1 MSTIYPF
8 DPTGKA
14 LTNKVVNE
22 LHTLNVPSAYSDFH
36 FIIPRS
42 APYFRDSLKV
52 TSVSTGLELVEGVDY
67 VCSHR
72 FHSATLSTGMSV
84 FGSVT
89 FYDRLYKDTVRLEYQ
104 TIGGDWLISTDKIVE
119 ILSNASI
126 NPRITTWEQVVNPPY
141 QFPPIDHEF
150 NIEDFTGAKDIVD
163 YLKFIRDAIL
173 AKGEGGGELHFVDYS
188 NPHRTNKTHVGLG
201 LVQNMGL
208 ASEEDARKGV
218 LNVGY
223 MTPFLT
229 KLAIESLVKSGL
241 DSHSALRDN
250 PHQVTAEQVGAFTK
264 LETQELVDKKLDKT
278 ATAVDSAKVYGL
290 DKTELFTQIAA
301 VEVDNS
307 KKVSGLTAE
316 EVITETLKRKIAN
329 SERLDG
335 MTRDEVYGDLYEKGL
350 LGAPQKVISKVDETF
365 DLNSPFPEIA
375 LSATWTHFGNIKKN
389 AMDGSFTTNVS
400 FLVSVSGNFGRTTTV
415 IKGNIS
421 FDEAEWFMT
430 GNPKVAYTSML
441 GLSDEKADCELY
453 YRNRPTSGGGEIC
466 ELWLKNRKVRGTAVV
481 TELSKQSIEFTES
494 SVSSYVH
501 LDTPTGIAPFAD
513 KGSIAYDEPIRA
525 MTENFTLFSEMLYE
539 EL

>member
-1 MSTIYPF
+1 MSTIFPF
-8 DPTGKA
+8 DPTAKA

-22 LHTLNVPSAYSDFH
+22 LHTLNTPSSYSDFH
-36 FIIPRS
+36 FIIPRN
-42 APYFRDSLKV
+42 APFFRDSLKV
-52 TSVSTGLELVEGVDY
+52 ISVSTGLELVEGVDY

-104 TIGGDWLISTDKIVE
+104 TIGGDWLISSDKIVE
-119 ILSNASI
+119 ILSNSTI

-173 AKGEGGGELHFVDYS
+173 AKGEGGGEIHFVDYS
-188 NPHRTNKTHVGLG
+188 NPHRTNKHHVGLG
-201 LVQNMGL
+201 QVENMPL
-208 ASEEDARKGV
+208 ASEDDARNGIQKI
-218 LNVGY
+218 GY
-223 MTPFLT
+223 MTPYLT

-241 DSHSALRDN
+241 DSHSALTDN
-250 PHQVTAEQVGAFTK
+250 PHKVTAEQVGAFTK
-264 LETQELVDKKLDKT
+264 QETRQLTDNKLDKT
-278 ATAVDSAKVYGL
+278 ATAANSDKVYGL
-290 DKTELFTQIAA
+290 DKTELFTQVAA
-301 VEVDNS
+301 IEVDNS

-316 EVITETLKRKIAN
+316 GVITEALKRKIAD
-329 SERLDG
+329 SERLGG
-335 MTRDEVYGDLYEKGL
+335 MTREEVYDDLYNKGL
-350 LGAPQKVISKVDETF
+350 LGAPQKIISKVDETF
-365 DLNSPFPEIA
+365 DPNSPFPEIA
-375 LSATWTHFGNIKKN
+375 LSATWTHIGDIKKY

-400 FLVSVSGNFGRTTTV
+400 FLISVSGNFGRTTTV

-430 GNPKVAYTSML
+430 GNPKVVYTSML

-481 TELSKQSIEFTES
+481 TELSKQSIDFAEAA
-494 SVSSYVH
+494 VSSYVH

-513 KGSIAYDEPIRA
+513 KGSIAYDEPLRA
-525 MTENFTLFSEMLYE
+525 MTENFTLLSEILFE